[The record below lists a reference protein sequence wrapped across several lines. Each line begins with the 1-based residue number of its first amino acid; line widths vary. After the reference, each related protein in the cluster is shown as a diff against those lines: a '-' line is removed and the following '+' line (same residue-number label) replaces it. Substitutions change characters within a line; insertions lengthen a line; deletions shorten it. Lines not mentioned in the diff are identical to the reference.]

1 MMDDSTI
8 GSKAYKISNKL
19 GILSSYIGE
28 YDGQVKRYEKL
39 EADAKRLFEETG
51 DSNHQITAYNYET
64 QKLEADLRRHTALVK
79 WNSIISK
86 AALQL
91 KEHE

>member
-1 MMDDSTI
+1 MNESTI
-8 GSKAYKISNKL
+8 GTKAYEISNKL
-19 GILSSYIGE
+19 GLLSSYIGE
-28 YDGQVKRYEKL
+28 YDGQVKRYQKL

-64 QKLEADLRRHTALVK
+64 HKEEACLRRDAALIK

-86 AALQL
+86 ATLQL